1 MIIWYNYLCVLI
13 FKLQFYIEIQ
23 HHYTVLITLL
33 LIKWKIVKRNILTHI
48 WISDNY
54 PSFFNILSN
63 KAHLIYYL
71 IWFLSRVFQ
80 REGATYPKLDF
91 SLKELQDRFSLQ
103 LAMEKAT
110 TVTIDS
116 VEALKPVTDH
126 MAKMVRNRN
135 LSDFYLRLD

>member
-1 MIIWYNYLCVLI
+1 M
-13 FKLQFYIEIQ
+13 
-23 HHYTVLITLL
+23 
-33 LIKWKIVKRNILTHI
+33 
-48 WISDNY
+48 
-54 PSFFNILSN
+54 
-63 KAHLIYYL
+63 
-71 IWFLSRVFQ
+71 FQ

-126 MAKMVRNRN
+126 MAKMVRNCN